1 MSKERKVRVL
11 EVVGD
16 DLCVSSSDG
25 SKLYDRLSPLLK
37 AGEKVI
43 LSFLNVKT
51 VTSAF
56 FNAGIAPL
64 YGEHSEETLKAMLIL
79 EDLRSEDEELLARVV
94 DNAIRYH
101 EDPAEYMRKMKEALE
116 S

>member
-1 MSKERKVRVL
+1 MPKERKVRVL

-16 DLCVSSSDG
+16 ELCVSSSDG
-25 SKLYDRLSPLLK
+25 SKLYDRISPLLK
-37 AGEKVI
+37 DGEKLI

-64 YGEHSEETLKAMLIL
+64 YGEHSEETLKAMLVV
-79 EDLRSEDEELLARVV
+79 EDLRSEDEDLLTRVV
-94 DNAIRYH
+94 DNAISYH
-101 EDPAEYMRKMKEALE
+101 ENPDEYMRKMKEALE